1 MRFKRTWFRALLR
14 RRIAVILLL
23 ALQIL
28 FICYVINS
36 ETVAAEIIRVLLR
49 VASGF
54 IALHVVCQKDKGAYK
69 VAWISLTLLFPL
81 FGSVLYLLY
90 YFQSSTRRFRTAIAQ
105 IQQDTKSLYYLPEP
119 VSGEA
124 AQADLIPYSTQKQ
137 YLQDY
142 AGFPAYDQ
150 NEVQYYSPG
159 ELFWAPFLGELQKA
173 QSYIF
178 MEYFI
183 LDSGLLW
190 DSVLEILIEKASKG
204 VEVRIIYDDIGC
216 FLTLPSNSAK
226 QLEQHGIKCVAFN
239 PFRPFLSTSQNN
251 RDHRKITSIDGK
263 VAFTGGLNL
272 ADEYVNQYEKHG
284 YWKDCAVKVDG
295 KAAWSLTL
303 MFLEM
308 WELCCQTHECFAD
321 FYPADGYPQRR
332 DACGYVQPYA
342 DSPMDDENVCENVYM
357 QILNQAKDYVYI
369 TTPYLIVD
377 GSMVS
382 ALCLAAKSGV
392 DVRIITPQVWDKALI
407 HMTTRSYYRELM
419 QGGVKIY
426 EYTGGFIHSKTFVS
440 DDRVASVGTANLD
453 FRSLYL
459 HFECGVWMCD
469 NRAVLQLKQDFLD
482 TIAASQEI
490 TFDDCKAGPIK
501 KVFQNILRL
510 FAPLM

>member
-1 MRFKRTWFRALLR
+1 MRFKRTWFRTLLR

-23 ALQIL
+23 MLQIL
-28 FICYVINS
+28 FICYVIGS
-36 ETVAAEIIRVLLR
+36 ETIVAEIIRVLLR

-54 IALHVVCQKDKGAYK
+54 IALHVVFQKDKGAYK

-81 FGSVLYLLY
+81 FGSVLYLLC
-90 YFQSSTRRFRTAIAQ
+90 YFQSSTRRFRAAIAQ
-105 IQQDTKSLYYLPEP
+105 IQQDTKKLYHLPVP
-119 VSGEA
+119 VSEQT
-124 AQADLIPYSTQKQ
+124 AQADLFPYATQKQ
-137 YLQDY
+137 YLQNY

-150 NEVQYYSPG
+150 TDVQYYSPG
-159 ELFWAPFLGELQKA
+159 ETFWLPFLSELRKA

-190 DSVLEILIEKASKG
+190 DSVLEILIEKASNG

-216 FLTLPSNSAK
+216 FLTLPSNFAK

-239 PFRPFLSTSQNN
+239 RFRPFLSTTQNN

-272 ADEYVNQYEKHG
+272 ADEYVNLYEKHG
-284 YWKDCAVKVDG
+284 YWKDCAVKVEG

-308 WELCCQTHECFAD
+308 WELCCRTHECFAD
-321 FYPADGYPQRR
+321 FYPADGYPQREETH
-332 DACGYVQPYA
+332 GYVQPYA
-342 DSPMDDENVCENVYM
+342 DSPLDDENVCEHVYL